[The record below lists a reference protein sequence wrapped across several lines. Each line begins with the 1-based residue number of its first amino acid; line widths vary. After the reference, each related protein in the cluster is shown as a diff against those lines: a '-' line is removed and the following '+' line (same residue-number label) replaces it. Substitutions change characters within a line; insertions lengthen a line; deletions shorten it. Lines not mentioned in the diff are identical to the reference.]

1 MKKVAVARTFL
12 IAVSFLSAAEQAHA
26 ISRYNSL
33 SMSCAE
39 ARATVQREGAAILRY
54 PSKRVAGMT
63 LYDRAVRNRAQC
75 GNYEVADLKSLPTS
89 DDPKCMIRV
98 CVPKTDDDWWLR
110 P

>member
-1 MKKVAVARTFL
+1 MKK
-12 IAVSFLSAAEQAHA
+12 IAVTRTVVIAVMAFTMSEQAHA
-26 ISRYNSL
+26 ISRYNSM

-39 ARATVQREGAAILRY
+39 AQATVQREGAAILRY
-54 PSKRVAGMT
+54 PSKRVAGLT

-75 GNYEVADLKSLPTS
+75 GNYEVADIKSLPTS
-89 DDPKCMIRV
+89 DNPKCMIRV